1 MRIRIACGQFTAVP
15 GDAAANARLMGLQA
29 REAAE
34 AGARLVVF
42 PELALTGYLA
52 PELIPPLAARLDG
65 PEVAAVRAA
74 ARTAGIAVC
83 FGLAELLRDGTRRN
97 SMAFLDPTGEVLA
110 VYHKTHLWDTERLWA
125 APGEGFPT
133 VSFQGALF
141 GMWICYDTRFPEC
154 ARSYYLSGATCALVA
169 TAWLGPAE
177 EWELAVRARAMDN
190 CMFVA
195 ASALQ
200 GGPSGLSFH
209 GGSLVADPH
218 GRIVARAPEGF
229 QGVITADYD
238 AGDVSSARARL
249 PLAEHRRPDLYIR

>member
-1 MRIRIACGQFTAVP
+1 M
-15 GDAAANARLMGLQA
+15 AANVRLMDAQA

-42 PELALTGYLA
+42 PELALSGYLA
-52 PELIPPLAARLDG
+52 PEQIPPLAVRLDG
-65 PEVAAVRAA
+65 PEVAGVRAA
-74 ARTAGIAVC
+74 ARSAGIGIA
-83 FGLAELLRDGTRRN
+83 FGFAELLPDGTRRN
-97 SMAFLDPTGEVLA
+97 SMAFMDGSGEILA
-110 VYHKTHLWDTERLWA
+110 VYHKAHLWDTERAWA
-125 APGEGFPT
+125 APGEGFPAL
-133 VSFQGALF
+133 SFHGVRF

-154 ARSYYLSGATCALVA
+154 ARSYFLSGATCALAA

-200 GGPSGLSFH
+200 GGGPGLSFH

-238 AGDVSSARARL
+238 DGEVSSARARL
-249 PLAEHRRPDLYIR
+249 PLARDRRRDLYIG